1 MDRALLQLNIAL
13 ENPHMNHYPEVSTF
27 LGEIFAPVLRSL
39 EMSSFDNRTFYWHL
53 CLACPN
59 EWFQETVH
67 YTALSLNHTLN
78 FMLTRCGFEVM
89 GLKIA
94 RVKILPLNI
103 WETQLQFNI
112 IRRVR
117 PFRTNLG

>member
-1 MDRALLQLNIAL
+1 MDRALLQLNITL
-13 ENPHMNHYPEVSTF
+13 ENPHMNHYSEVAIF
-27 LGEIFAPVLRSL
+27 LGELFDPVLRSL
-39 EMSSFDNRTFYWHL
+39 EMTSYDNRTFYWHL

-67 YTALSLNHTLN
+67 YTALSLNHMLN
-78 FMLTRCGFEVM
+78 YMLTRCGFEVM
-89 GLKIA
+89 GLQIA

>member
-13 ENPHMNHYPEVSTF
+13 ENPHMNHYNEVVSF
-27 LGEIFAPVLRSL
+27 LGELFDPVLRSL
-39 EMSSFDNRTFYWHL
+39 DMVSYDNRTFYWNL

-59 EWFQETVH
+59 RWYDDTIH
-67 YTALSLNHTLN
+67 YTVLSLNHTLN
-78 FMLTRCGFEVM
+78 YMITRCGFEVID
-89 GLKIA
+89 LKIA
-94 RVKILPLNI
+94 HVRILPLNT

-117 PFRTNLG
+117 PFRINLS

>member
-1 MDRALLQLNIAL
+1 
-13 ENPHMNHYPEVSTF
+13 MNHYPEVSTF

-59 EWFQETVH
+59 IWLQESVH
-67 YTALSLNHTLN
+67 YTVVSLNETLN
-78 FMLTRCGFEVM
+78 SMVTRCGFEVM
-89 GLKIA
+89 DL
-94 RVKILPLNI
+94 RLVQVKVLPLNT

-112 IRRVR
+112 VRRVR
-117 PFRTNLG
+117 PFRINLG